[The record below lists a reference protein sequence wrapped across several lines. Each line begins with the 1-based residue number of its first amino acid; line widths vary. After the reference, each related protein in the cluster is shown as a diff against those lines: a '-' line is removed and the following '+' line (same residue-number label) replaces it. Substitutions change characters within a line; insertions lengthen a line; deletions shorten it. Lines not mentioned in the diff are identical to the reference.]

1 MILQEFSIGDW
12 RFCVYYD
19 VRTERDL
26 DDVFFML
33 REAGV
38 SGVKAREAV
47 RVLAG
52 FNKGYTHTDF
62 WRRMTMM
69 FMSKATSAEQMYD
82 SIQHETRHAADNVGE
97 FLGFE
102 ARGEDSAY
110 LQGEIA
116 RNMCPGA
123 AMVICPCCG
132 GGADRVNRVYRSYR
146 FNRGYED

>member
-1 MILQEFSIGDW
+1 MILQEFGIGNGAW
-12 RFCVYYD
+12 RFSVYYD

-38 SGVKAREAV
+38 SVENARKAV
-47 RVLAG
+47 RVLSG

-62 WRRMTMM
+62 GRRLTMM

-97 FLGFE
+97 YLGFE

-116 RNMCPGA
+116 RKMFPGA
-123 AMVICPCCG
+123 AMVICPRCG
-132 GGADRVNRVYRSYR
+132 CGCV
-146 FNRGYED
+146 